1 MPVGARRVL
10 AEGGFA
16 DLGSG
21 GELSVTVP
29 LLCVCVSSR
38 RQETEQR
45 DGLMA
50 SDASHV
56 LEAALE
62 QMDGILAG
70 RSDPGFSDRET
81 ASSRWTSL
89 SGAERSPL
97 LDFIYSV
104 CHLSL
109 SLFLATP
116 AACGSP

>member
-1 MPVGARRVL
+1 M
-10 AEGGFA
+10 
-16 DLGSG
+16 GSD

-81 ASSRWTSL
+81 TSSRWTSL

-97 LDFIYSV
+97 LDFFYSV

-109 SLFLATP
+109 SLSFWPHLQHVEVPRPGTEP
-116 AACGSP
+116 TSPKPQQ